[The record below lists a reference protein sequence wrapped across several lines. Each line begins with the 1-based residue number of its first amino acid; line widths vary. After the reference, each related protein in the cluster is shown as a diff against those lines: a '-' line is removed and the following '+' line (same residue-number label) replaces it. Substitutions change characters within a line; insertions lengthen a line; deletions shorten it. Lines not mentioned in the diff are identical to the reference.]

1 MADDREIKGLIASLQ
16 NLYSRLAQALLG
28 MRQSA
33 HRKGQASGSKDDL
46 SAMLSQQV
54 EQLVKAADGT
64 GVEGR
69 APGRIM
75 PSEVKGTGEPPSSSY
90 ESRGPQVVAEEPAS
104 GELGSHFHDSEVDQF
119 AHSSV
124 GDKIKRRVLEH
135 VNNTLRHARSGD
147 RKAAKMSLEI
157 ARASLAEAA
166 HYMEEAEY
174 LAFAEEVKEQL
185 QKFSA

>member
-1 MADDREIKGLIASLQ
+1 MTDNSELKGLITALQ
-16 NLYSRLAQALLG
+16 NLYSRLAQAVLG
-28 MRQSA
+28 MRQGTQ
-33 HRKGQASGSKDDL
+33 RKGRPSGAEGDL

-54 EQLVKAADGT
+54 EQLVQAADGT

-75 PSEVKGTGEPPSSSY
+75 ASEVKGTGEPPSSSH
-90 ESRGPQVVAEEPAS
+90 ERRGQQVVAEETPS
-104 GELGSHFHDSEVDQF
+104 GALGSHFHDSEVDHF

-135 VNNTLRHARSGD
+135 VNNALRNARYGD
-147 RKAAKMSLEI
+147 RKAANMSLEI

-166 HYMEEAEY
+166 HYMEEEEY
-174 LAFAEEVKEQL
+174 RAFAEEVKEHL
-185 QKFSA
+185 RKYSA